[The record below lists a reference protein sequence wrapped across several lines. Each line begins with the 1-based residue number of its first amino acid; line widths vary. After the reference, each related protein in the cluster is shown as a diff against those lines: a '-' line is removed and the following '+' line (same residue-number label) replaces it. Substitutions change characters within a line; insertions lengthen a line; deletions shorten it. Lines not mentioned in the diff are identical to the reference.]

1 MKLPRRKFLHL
12 AAGAAALLALPRV
25 ASALDYP
32 TRPVHLLVG
41 FAAGGPLDTSARLI
55 GQWLSERLGQPF
67 VIENRPGAGSNLAT
81 EIVARAPPDGYTLL
95 EASAA
100 NAWNAALYDNL
111 SFNFIRDI
119 ALVAGVRRAAGVMEV
134 NPSVPVR
141 TVPEFIAYAKAN
153 PGKINMAT
161 GGAGSAPHLYGELFK
176 MMAGVDLVTV
186 NYRGSAPALPD
197 LIAGQVQ
204 VMFDVVISS
213 IGHIRAGKL
222 RPLGVT
228 TTARLD
234 VLPDVPPISDC
245 LPGYDASSWDGI
257 GAPANTA
264 PEIVGILNKQVNAA
278 LADPTF
284 KARLADLGA
293 EPFAGSTAEF
303 GKFIVDY
310 PEQRGKVIRAAGIK
324 AERIPARARLQVLH
338 YAYVRGFLTRPNTR
352 FHTAAILTLRSSLVS
367 TRPAGAVACRA
378 PGRLQSR
385 RHRIPLP
392 WPDRRA
398 WHRPRKVS
406 CCKKQPA
413 GELRTRWRG
422 EGQCQAPSLIRRG
435 PSAQTPSRRGR
446 SEISPMPRLL

>member
-1 MKLPRRKFLHL
+1 MKLPRRKFLHV
-12 AAGAAALLALPRV
+12 AAGAAAPPALPRV
-25 ASALDYP
+25 AWALDYP

-55 GQWLSERLGQPF
+55 SQWLSERLGQPF

-95 EASAA
+95 EVSAA
-100 NAWNAALYDNL
+100 NAWNAALYENL

-176 MMAGVDLVTV
+176 IMAGVDLVTV

-228 TTARLD
+228 TTTRLE
-234 VLPDVPPISDC
+234 VLPDVPPIGDF
-245 LPGYDASSWDGI
+245 LPGYEASSWDGI
-257 GAPANTA
+257 GAPANTP
-264 PEIVGILNKQVNAA
+264 PEIIAILNKQVNAA

-293 EPFAGSTAEF
+293 EPFPGSPAEF

-310 PEQRGKVIRAAGIK
+310 TEKWGKVIRAAGIK
-324 AERIPARARLQVLH
+324 AE
-338 YAYVRGFLTRPNTR
+338 
-352 FHTAAILTLRSSLVS
+352 
-367 TRPAGAVACRA
+367 
-378 PGRLQSR
+378 
-385 RHRIPLP
+385 
-392 WPDRRA
+392 
-398 WHRPRKVS
+398 
-406 CCKKQPA
+406 
-413 GELRTRWRG
+413 
-422 EGQCQAPSLIRRG
+422 
-435 PSAQTPSRRGR
+435 
-446 SEISPMPRLL
+446 

>member
-1 MKLPRRKFLHL
+1 MAAPRLRSGTGWGGPNVIERQDSDCRRRAMKLPRRKFLHL
-12 AAGAAALLALPRV
+12 AAGAAALPALPRV

-134 NPSVPVR
+134 NPSVPVK

-310 PEQRGKVIRAAGIK
+310 TEKWGKVIRAAGIK
-324 AERIPARARLQVLH
+324 AE
-338 YAYVRGFLTRPNTR
+338 
-352 FHTAAILTLRSSLVS
+352 
-367 TRPAGAVACRA
+367 
-378 PGRLQSR
+378 
-385 RHRIPLP
+385 
-392 WPDRRA
+392 
-398 WHRPRKVS
+398 
-406 CCKKQPA
+406 
-413 GELRTRWRG
+413 
-422 EGQCQAPSLIRRG
+422 
-435 PSAQTPSRRGR
+435 
-446 SEISPMPRLL
+446 